1 MAEEEEEEGKK
12 KSSLIPTIG
21 IALGL
26 TIVAAGGGWVL
37 GGMLS
42 GSFLTDEKKEEIA
55 KAAELAA
62 LAAEGGGGHGGGGSE
77 EPGADIV
84 PHVSTEE
91 NGVYMLEPITSNLS
105 YPSENWIRV
114 EVALLFKGSPDVEM
128 AEDIHQD
135 IIAYLRTVSLQQIQG
150 PRGFEY
156 LKEDL
161 EERVELRSEG
171 KVSKLMFRTFVIE

>member
-62 LAAEGGGGHGGGGSE
+62 LAAEGGGGHGGGSE

>member
-1 MAEEEEEEGKK
+1 MADTEDEDEGKK
-12 KSSLIPTIG
+12 KGGMIPTIG
-21 IALGL
+21 IAVGL

-42 GSFLTDEKKEEIA
+42 GSFLTEEKKQEIA

-62 LAAEGGGGHGGGGSE
+62 AGAEGHGTAE
-77 EPGADIV
+77 AKPGEDIV
-84 PHVSTEE
+84 PHISTEE

-114 EVALLFKGSPDVEM
+114 EVALLFKGSPDVGM

-135 IIAYLRTVSLQQIQG
+135 IVAYLRTVSLQQIQG
-150 PRGFEY
+150 PRGFDY
-156 LKEDL
+156 LKQDL

-171 KVSKLMFRTFVIE
+171 KVSKIMFRTFVIE